1 MVYACVAYTTY
12 LLAHSSFESAPGK
25 QTGLL
30 AKAQYQSTSPLNV
43 LPPSRASPLPH
54 EFLRVFR
61 SSSSGYLFR
70 RLPFTLRHQF
80 AGQGDEAFA
89 VVDGVVEW
97 VEAADQERGDTQV
110 VVIQQSFGHLFRGA
124 DQ

>member
-1 MVYACVAYTTY
+1 MRMLCVHH
-12 LLAHSSFESAPGK
+12 LSLQVHSSCESAPGK

-30 AKAQYQSTSPLNV
+30 AKALYQSTSLLNV
-43 LPPSRASPLPH
+43 LLPSRASPLPH
-54 EFLRVFR
+54 VFLRLFR
-61 SSSSGYLFR
+61 SGASGYLFR

-80 AGQGDEAFA
+80 AGQGDQAFA
-89 VVDGVVEW
+89 IVDGVVER
-97 VEAADQERGDTQV
+97 VEAADQERGDAQV